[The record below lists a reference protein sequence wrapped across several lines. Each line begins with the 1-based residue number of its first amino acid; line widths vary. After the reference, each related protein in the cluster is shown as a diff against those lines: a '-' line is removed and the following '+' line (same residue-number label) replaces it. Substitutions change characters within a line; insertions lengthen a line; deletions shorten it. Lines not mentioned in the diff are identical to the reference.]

1 MGSPEDDD
9 SRTAGFL
16 LLAQFLQGGRLKKV
30 VADLE
35 YALNSANGDQV
46 TTLTSAVGLGGTAGQ
61 SLFEAAV
68 QTRQQLGRLNDLVH
82 AAGISLAL
90 PLLLEPGER
99 LSNRPSLAAGNDPS
113 RPFDVETDLR
123 VMEFKFGV
131 WQAGSNTARKRAVFH
146 DLVHVA
152 ADQSERRAELY
163 FIGPQSAKFLRT
175 TTSRVSWA
183 LNRQAE
189 KTREL
194 YEDRFG
200 STDIP
205 IPQFTSGPAAHVQL
219 LDLETV
225 MPGLPALLGR

>member
-1 MGSPEDDD
+1 MRSPENDEPP
-9 SRTAGFL
+9 TAGFL
-16 LLAQFLQGGRLKKV
+16 LLAQFLQDGRLKDV

-35 YALNSANGDQV
+35 YALKAADGEEI
-46 TTLTSAVGLGGTAGQ
+46 TTLTSAVGLGGAEGQ

-82 AAGISLAL
+82 AAGIALTL

-113 RPFDVETDLR
+113 RPFDVETNLR
-123 VMEFKFGV
+123 VMEFKFSV
-131 WQAGSNTARKRAVFH
+131 WQAGSNATRKRAVFH
-146 DLVHVA
+146 DLVHLA
-152 ADQSERRAELY
+152 ADKSERRAELY
-163 FIGPQSAKFLRT
+163 FIGSQSAKFLQT
-175 TTSRVSWA
+175 TTSGVSWA

-194 YEDRFG
+194 FVDRFG

-205 IPQFTSGPAAHVQL
+205 IPQFTNGPAAHVQL
-219 LDLETV
+219 LDLGKVT
-225 MPGLPALLGR
+225 PGLPKLLGR